1 LVAKLRSLHQ
11 PKGRKEQDLILLEG
25 THLLQECERLQ
36 LEPQLICSTDI
47 WAQRHPCLL
56 QLAPRQIVSPEVL
69 RAMASTENPDGVV
82 SLLAMPSDLTSLP
95 LLDLANQPLLLALD
109 RVQDPG
115 NLGTLLRTSLAA
127 GVDQVWLGGGADP
140 WQPKVLR
147 ASAGAV
153 LQLQLKRWPS
163 LVAGISMAK
172 QSGFQVLAAVQRG
185 GRPYW
190 EVDWQLPSVLLLGNE
205 GAGLAA
211 ELIDEAQL
219 VTVPHR
225 EEVESLNVAVAAGLM
240 LMERNR
246 QTHRALHGRGESSI
260 AELHP

>member
-1 LVAKLRSLHQ
+1 MAKLRSLHQ
-11 PKGRKEQDLILLEG
+11 AKGRKEQNLILLEG
-25 THLLQECERLQ
+25 THLLQECERLR

-47 WAQRHPCLL
+47 WAQRHQYLM
-56 QLAPRQIVSPEVL
+56 QLTPRQIVSPEVL
-69 RAMASTENPDGVV
+69 CAMASTENPDGVV

-95 LLDLANQPLLLALD
+95 QLDLAAKPLLLALD

-163 LVAGISMAK
+163 LIAGITMAK
-172 QSGFQVLAAVQRG
+172 QSGLQVLAAVQRG

-190 EVDWQLPSVLLLGNE
+190 
-205 GAGLAA
+205 
-211 ELIDEAQL
+211 
-219 VTVPHR
+219 
-225 EEVESLNVAVAAGLM
+225 
-240 LMERNR
+240 
-246 QTHRALHGRGESSI
+246 
-260 AELHP
+260 

>member
-1 LVAKLRSLHQ
+1 MAKLRSLHQ
-11 PKGRKEQDLILLEG
+11 AKGRKEQNLILLEG
-25 THLLQECERLQ
+25 THLLQECERLR

-47 WAQRHPCLL
+47 WAQRHQYLM
-56 QLAPRQIVSPEVL
+56 QLTPRQIVSPEVL
-69 RAMASTENPDGVV
+69 CAMASTENPDGVV

-95 LLDLANQPLLLALD
+95 QLDLAAKPLLLALD

-163 LVAGISMAK
+163 LVGGITMAK
-172 QSGFQVLAAVQRG
+172 QSGLQVLAAVQRG

-219 VTVPHR
+219 VTVPHGQ
-225 EEVESLNVAVAAGLM
+225 EVESLNVAVAAGLM

-246 QTHRALHGRGESSI
+246 QTHRALHGRGESLT
-260 AELHP
+260 AEMGP